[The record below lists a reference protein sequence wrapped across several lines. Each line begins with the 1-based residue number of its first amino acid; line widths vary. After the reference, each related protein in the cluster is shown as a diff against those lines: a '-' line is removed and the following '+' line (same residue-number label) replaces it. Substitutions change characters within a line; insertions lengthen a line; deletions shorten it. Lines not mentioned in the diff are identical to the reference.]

1 MQVLRVEELVVLS
14 PCILI
19 YSYKTISFPLRR
31 QKQSYKLSI
40 FSSAGNNHF
49 RKDIH
54 YEVHRYESS
63 WQTSPLEKKGCQ
75 KTSHLH
81 PSEWVMGK
89 KLFQKGGRS
98 VPQNPREMEP
108 AWRTANTS
116 KSCGTTDFTSFAA
129 KQEFHSVGKQTQL
142 IPLFSKPL
150 TQEISQKINKEQ
162 KDKGLSFVLREPA
175 PAPAS
180 SHREHR
186 PLATWTSQLGNPK
199 NSHCREGWAVT
210 VSHTP
215 VSLQPLKCCLFLN
228 DLQGLTL

>member
-1 MQVLRVEELVVLS
+1 MQVLLVEELVVLS

-54 YEVHRYESS
+54 CEVHRYESS
-63 WQTSPLEKKGCQ
+63 WQTSPLEKKGSQ

-98 VPQNPREMEP
+98 VPQNPRGIQTWSQPGE
-108 AWRTANTS
+108 
-116 KSCGTTDFTSFAA
+116 
-129 KQEFHSVGKQTQL
+129 QQTQVKAVVPL
-142 IPLFSKPL
+142 TSPVLQQSRNSMALESRPSSSLFSKPL
-150 TQEISQKINKEQ
+150 TQEISQKVNKEH
-162 KDKGLSFVLREPA
+162 KGLSFVLREPA

-180 SHREHR
+180 SHREHQ
-186 PLATWTSQLGNPK
+186 PLATWTCQLGNPK
-199 NSHCREGWAVT
+199 NSHCRKGWAVT
-210 VSHTP
+210 VTP
-215 VSLQPLKCCLFLN
+215 ESLQPLQCCHFLN
-228 DLQGLTL
+228 DLQGLVL